1 MISKKELLEICG
13 ISYGQLYRWKRE
25 GLIPEEWFVK
35 KSSHTGQ
42 ETYFPKDKIMDRI
55 TTIQRLKDQYSLEEL
70 AKIIAPEVNDDLEID
85 MQYIQ
90 DMKEIDMDVVE
101 LYKKYSD
108 TQDLKYFDF
117 VLALAFSKMKEKLNE
132 SKDVF
137 KDFIKEH
144 ALRLKQFGNIQQY
157 IVVVKM
163 DDKYYMMLFLES
175 MLREMKKEDVKAL
188 LDPKMKVVCE
198 LSLTELNDTFRKVNK
213 HIF

>member
-1 MISKKELLEICG
+1 
-13 ISYGQLYRWKRE
+13 
-25 GLIPEEWFVK
+25 
-35 KSSHTGQ
+35 
-42 ETYFPKDKIMDRI
+42 
-55 TTIQRLKDQYSLEEL
+55 
-70 AKIIAPEVNDDLEID
+70 

-157 IVVVKM
+157 IVVVKIE
-163 DDKYYMMLFLES
+163 DKYYMMLFLES